1 MGRFWNLRTKLVG
14 VLVLVLSGTFL
25 LQSVIHD
32 HNEKHL
38 LAELERVVLDITN
51 EAVELVRSELAGPGT
66 ETQVY
71 RFYLSAR
78 SPDPARSARSS
89 ARRPVGR
96 ERGTLF
102 SREVRLVLESRDV
115 GETTMVAGV
124 EQEDRLE
131 DALLD
136 LRGDLQRVF
145 TLIRDP
151 SSVFPGDS
159 FLESVESFE
168 PASDAEAPLDV
179 LAGSPAGASLLESI
193 PPSSDS
199 AVLEPST
206 IDTNRLT
213 PWRADRA
220 GRDPAA
226 PVTAINVTPYFD
238 RIRGLTDASKRH
250 DRLATFGVFLIGIA
264 LAWFLGVRVTRPVD
278 EVVHGFQRLAEGDFE
293 TRVDERPGEEFEHLG
308 RQFNAMVDRLREG
321 RELERDLSQRERIRH
336 MGDLAAG
343 VAHDVRNPL
352 NAIHLNIGQIRDEFV
367 PEGERSRERFLR
379 FTADVQR
386 EVERLNQ
393 LVTNFLSLAQPAA
406 ESAESV
412 MPNDLVDELY
422 RLLKKEATGQGIE
435 LELALAD
442 DLPPVQWNRQ
452 ELKSAFLNIAI
463 NAIQAMRE
471 GGGRLEIAT
480 ALRDGHDGRELL
492 VRFTDDGP
500 GIPAGDLERVFVP
513 YYTTREGG
521 TGLGMAIARRTAE
534 RHGGRLELSSTVG
547 EGTAVAFVF
556 PVPVDRPDEGGI
568 A

>member
-1 MGRFWNLRTKLVG
+1 M
-14 VLVLVLSGTFL
+14 
-25 LQSVIHD
+25 
-32 HNEKHL
+32 
-38 LAELERVVLDITN
+38 
-51 EAVELVRSELAGPGT
+51 
-66 ETQVY
+66 
-71 RFYLSAR
+71 
-78 SPDPARSARSS
+78 
-89 ARRPVGR
+89 
-96 ERGTLF
+96 
-102 SREVRLVLESRDV
+102 
-115 GETTMVAGV
+115 
-124 EQEDRLE
+124 
-131 DALLD
+131 
-136 LRGDLQRVF
+136 
-145 TLIRDP
+145 
-151 SSVFPGDS
+151 
-159 FLESVESFE
+159 
-168 PASDAEAPLDV
+168 
-179 LAGSPAGASLLESI
+179 
-193 PPSSDS
+193 
-199 AVLEPST
+199 
-206 IDTNRLT
+206 
-213 PWRADRA
+213 
-220 GRDPAA
+220 
-226 PVTAINVTPYFD
+226 TAINVTPYFD

-500 GIPAGDLERVFVP
+500 GIPAEDLERVFVP